1 MVLLYIVYDTATC
14 RRSSNAQIQAHTR
27 LNLVSKHGVLV
38 PCSRVE
44 LPKPLAVDVK
54 MAIAVDSAR
63 QLELASR
70 PDNAQHLDRAL
81 HVLHE
86 LLVRL
91 LACLALLWQGQPP
104 VQYLV
109 ECHAC
114 GLRNKSE
121 VRYEVCTL
129 RAGIQVWDRC
139 RTCAAHASSR
149 ADVRFD
155 QAITEQPAVL
165 KRHTQTARC
174 RLRVGAQIANMALRN
189 VERNSI
195 L

>member
-1 MVLLYIVYDTATC
+1 MILPHAD
-14 RRSSNAQIQAHTR
+14 SSNAQIQAHTR

-121 VRYEVCTL
+121 VRYEVCS
-129 RAGIQVWDRC
+129 APASKCGIG
-139 RTCAAHASSR
+139 AA
-149 ADVRFD
+149 
-155 QAITEQPAVL
+155 P
-165 KRHTQTARC
+165 
-174 RLRVGAQIANMALRN
+174 ALRTPALVQMCGLTRRSPN
-189 VERNSI
+189 NPPC
-195 L
+195 